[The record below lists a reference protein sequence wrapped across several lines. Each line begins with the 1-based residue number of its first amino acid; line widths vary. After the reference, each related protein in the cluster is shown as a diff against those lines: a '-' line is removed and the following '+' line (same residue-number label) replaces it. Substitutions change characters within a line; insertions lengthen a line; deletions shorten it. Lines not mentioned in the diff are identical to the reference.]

1 MKLNNSITAL
11 VRIDSGEHI
20 GTGHVMR
27 CLTLAKLLR
36 ARGISIYFISK
47 PHKGHCLDEI
57 RRADFKVIELPT
69 SNAQEYAGNWCPHAH
84 WLGGTESNDARESL
98 AALHHT
104 TLNERVIVVV
114 DHFSLTSQWHIALKE
129 ALNAKVVVIDGL
141 ADRTLKCDV
150 LIDPNLVLDAQK
162 KWDGKIQNNTKLMIG
177 PQYFPLRAE
186 FAFSP
191 PTLPQALKRIFVC
204 FGGMDK
210 DNATLFIC
218 ELLAKWCISLDEPV
232 SVDVIIG
239 EHHPFKPLI
248 HAFCTQHGFKLHV
261 QASNVSLLMAQADL
275 AIGGGGTMSWERCKM
290 ALPTLVLA
298 IAQNQVAQAI
308 ALEEKGAAVYV
319 GDYSTESKRLEKM
332 QQRVVNVLENLRCSP
347 DTLKTMSQ
355 SALSIMEAYNHNQPW
370 VDEII
375 K

>member
-1 MKLNNSITAL
+1 
-11 VRIDSGEHI
+11 
-20 GTGHVMR
+20 
-27 CLTLAKLLR
+27 
-36 ARGISIYFISK
+36 
-47 PHKGHCLDEI
+47 
-57 RRADFKVIELPT
+57 
-69 SNAQEYAGNWCPHAH
+69 
-84 WLGGTESNDARESL
+84 
-98 AALHHT
+98 
-104 TLNERVIVVV
+104 
-114 DHFSLTSQWHIALKE
+114 
-129 ALNAKVVVIDGL
+129 
-141 ADRTLKCDV
+141 
-150 LIDPNLVLDAQK
+150 
-162 KWDGKIQNNTKLMIG
+162 MIG
-177 PQYFPLRAE
+177 PQYFPLREE

-218 ELLAKWCISLDEPV
+218 ELLAKWCTSLDEPV

-239 EHHPFKPLI
+239 EHPPFKPLI
-248 HAFCTQHGFKLHV
+248 HAFCNQHGFKLHV

-319 GDYSTESKRLEKM
+319 GDYSTESKRLEKI